1 MTRDSELA
9 PPAAA
14 ATERGPRGLV
24 AVVASAEDGTIG
36 AAGGLPW
43 RLRRDLQRFKRMTMG
58 GVLIMGRKTFE
69 TIGRPLPGR
78 RTVVITR
85 RPDWQAAGVEVVDG
99 PVAAAARCEGGA
111 AGYVVGGAEVFDRML
126 ELCGEIW
133 LTRVWSDIPGD
144 TSIRLDLSDF
154 VLLES
159 MRLPAGEHDEAPTE
173 FRRLV
178 RRKLFHDSGVAPT

>member
-1 MTRDSELA
+1 MMRDPNHDT

-14 ATERGPRGLV
+14 TDNGSSGLV
-24 AVVASAEDGTIG
+24 AVVAVADDGTIG
-36 AAGGLPW
+36 VAGGLPW

-58 GVLIMGRKTFE
+58 GVLVMGRKTFE

-85 RPDWQAAGVEVVDG
+85 QPDWQSAGVEVVDG
-99 PVAAAARCEGGA
+99 PWAAATRCEGG
-111 AGYVVGGAEVFDRML
+111 AGYVVGGAEIFERML
-126 ELCGEIW
+126 ELCREIW
-133 LTRVWSDIPGD
+133 LTRVWSDRPGD

-159 MRLPAGEHDEAPTE
+159 MRLPAGEHDDAPTE